1 MNTSSRQQVNFL
13 SIHTDYN
20 AAGEVTKAG
29 TPTRVDNPGPAGCG
43 IGSSETKTTVCD
55 EASYC

>member
-1 MNTSSRQQVNFL
+1 MNFL

-20 AAGEVTKAG
+20 AAGEVSKAG
-29 TPTRVDNPGPAGCG
+29 TPTRADNPGPAGCG
-43 IGSSETKTTVCD
+43 IGSSETKTTVCH

>member
-1 MNTSSRQQVNFL
+1 MNFL

-20 AAGEVTKAG
+20 AAGEVSKAR
-29 TPTRVDNPGPAGCG
+29 TPTRVDNPGPPKLA
-43 IGSSETKTTVCD
+43 GSSETKTTVCD

>member
-1 MNTSSRQQVNFL
+1 MNFL

-20 AAGEVTKAG
+20 AAGEVSKAG
-29 TPTRVDNPGPAGCG
+29 TPTRADNPGPPKLAGCG
-43 IGSSETKTTVCD
+43 IRSSETKTTVCD